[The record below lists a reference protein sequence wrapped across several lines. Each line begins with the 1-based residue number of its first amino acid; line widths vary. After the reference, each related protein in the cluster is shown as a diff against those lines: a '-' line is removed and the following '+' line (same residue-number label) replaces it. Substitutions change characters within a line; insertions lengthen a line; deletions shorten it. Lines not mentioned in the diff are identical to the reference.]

1 MNTKEIILPDGWVID
16 KQEGNKLILK
26 EDKPELNNWEKCFDK
41 LNEFD
46 DKTYKLSYINSTSV
60 IMPLHVEG
68 PITNM
73 FYNAIPKEYAKPM
86 LALMQLLVCYKA
98 WVGDWKPD
106 WSTDYTK
113 YCIHVNNGEL
123 VRGNFTSMQHILA
136 FPTLDIRD
144 KFLETFKDL
153 LEQAKPLI

>member
-1 MNTKEIILPDGWVID
+1 MNTKEITLPDGWVID
-16 KQEGNKLILK
+16 KQIGNKLILK
-26 EDKPELNNWEKCFDK
+26 ERKFELDDWKKCYDK
-41 LNEFD
+41 LFYEEKLCFINEVSNVDYDLPEEPSWGWRNVF
-46 DKTYKLSYINSTSV
+46 
-60 IMPLHVEG
+60 
-68 PITNM
+68 
-73 FYNAIPKEYAKPM
+73 PKEYGEPM
-86 LALMQLLVCYKA
+86 LALMQLLTCYKA
-98 WVGDWKPD
+98 WVGNWKPD